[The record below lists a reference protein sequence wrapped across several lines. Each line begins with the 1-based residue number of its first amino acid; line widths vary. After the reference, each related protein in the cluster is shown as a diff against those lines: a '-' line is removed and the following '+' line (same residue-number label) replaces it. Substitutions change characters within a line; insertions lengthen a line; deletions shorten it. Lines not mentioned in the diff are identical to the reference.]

1 MVMMMMIIIAI
12 DMYIKWRLVD
22 ISRSGGSRK

>member
-1 MVMMMMIIIAI
+1 MMIIIAI